1 MERGDELSVDNIL
14 SEQEVENLFTEYDDT
29 NEGTGPDDNKPDE
42 TEQNTTE
49 VNVDTETLFTD
60 EPESVSSDEDSEDK
74 EGTKSDKDKSD
85 SPKKNFYS
93 SIAKA
98 LKEDGVFPDLDDE
111 SLKSVVN
118 PEDFAAI
125 VEKQIQQKLD
135 DKQKRIDEAL
145 TVGVE
150 PTEIKKYE
158 NSISYL
164 KSITEDAIINEAA
177 EGEQLR
183 KQLIFQDFINR
194 GYSKER
200 ATREVQKSLN
210 TGTDIEDAKEALQ
223 SNLDYFTEE
232 YEDLINDAKEAQ
244 KAADTAKAA
253 QMENLKT
260 TILSAD
266 KTFTDIQINQA
277 TRQKIFDN
285 IAKPVYTDEK
295 TGEKLTAI
303 QKYERDN
310 RVDFLKNI
318 SMVFTLTDGFKNFDG
333 LIKNKV
339 RKELNKGIKELEHT
353 INNTSR
359 TTNGSLNFVSG
370 ASEDNE
376 SFIGKGW
383 SLDV

>member
-14 SEQEVENLFTEYDDT
+14 SEEEVENLFTEYDDT

-60 EPESVSSDEDSEDK
+60 EPESVSSDEDSEDT

-85 SPKKNFYS
+85 SPKTNFYS

-111 SLKSVVN
+111 SLKSIVN

-164 KSITEDAIINEAA
+164 KSITEDAIKNETA

-232 YEDLINDAKEAQ
+232 YEDLINEAKEAQ
-244 KAADTAKAA
+244 KAADAAKAA

-303 QKYERDN
+303 QKYEREN
-310 RVDFLKNI
+310 RVEFLKNI

>member
-14 SEQEVENLFTEYDDT
+14 SEEEVENLFTEYDDT

-111 SLKSVVN
+111 SLKSIVN

-244 KAADTAKAA
+244 KAADAARAA

>member
-14 SEQEVENLFTEYDDT
+14 SEEEVENLFTEYDDT

-111 SLKSVVN
+111 SLKSIVN

-244 KAADTAKAA
+244 KAADAAKAA

-303 QKYERDN
+303 QKYEREN

>member
-14 SEQEVENLFTEYDDT
+14 SEEEVENLFTEYDDT
-29 NEGTGPDDNKPDE
+29 SEGADPDDKKPDD

-49 VNVDTETLFTD
+49 VNVDTETLFID
-60 EPESVSSDEDSEDK
+60 EPESVSSDEDSEDE

-85 SPKKNFYS
+85 SPKQNFYS

-111 SLKSVVN
+111 SLKSIVN

-164 KSITEDAIINEAA
+164 KSITEDAITNETT

-232 YEDLINDAKEAQ
+232 YQDLINEAKEAQ
-244 KAADTAKAA
+244 KAADAAKAA

-260 TILSAD
+260 AILSAD

-303 QKYERDN
+303 QKYEREN
-310 RVDFLKNI
+310 RIDFLKNI
-318 SMVFTLTDGFKNFDG
+318 SMVFTMTDGFKNFDG

>member
-29 NEGTGPDDNKPDE
+29 DEGTGPDDNKPDE

-244 KAADTAKAA
+244 KVADTARAA

>member
-14 SEQEVENLFTEYDDT
+14 SEEEVENLFTEYDDT

-60 EPESVSSDEDSEDK
+60 EPESVSSDEDSEDT
-74 EGTKSDKDKSD
+74 EGTKSNKDKSD
-85 SPKKNFYS
+85 SPKSNFYS

-111 SLKSVVN
+111 SLKSIVN

-164 KSITEDAIINEAA
+164 KSITEDAIKNETA

-232 YEDLINDAKEAQ
+232 YEDLINEAKEAQ
-244 KAADTAKAA
+244 KAADAAKAA

-303 QKYERDN
+303 QKYEREN
-310 RVDFLKNI
+310 RVEFLKNI

>member
-14 SEQEVENLFTEYDDT
+14 SEEEVENLFTEYDDT
-29 NEGTGPDDNKPDE
+29 NEGAGPDDNKPDE

-111 SLKSVVN
+111 SLKSIVN

-164 KSITEDAIINEAA
+164 RSITEDAIKNETA

-232 YEDLINDAKEAQ
+232 YEDLINEAKEAQ
-244 KAADTAKAA
+244 KAAEAAKVA
-253 QMENLKT
+253 QLENLKT

-303 QKYERDN
+303 QKYEREN
-310 RVDFLKNI
+310 RVEFLKNI

>member
-14 SEQEVENLFTEYDDT
+14 SEEEVENLFTEYDDT

-244 KAADTAKAA
+244 KAADAARAA

>member
-29 NEGTGPDDNKPDE
+29 TEGAGPDDNKPDE

-111 SLKSVVN
+111 SLKSIVN

-164 KSITEDAIINEAA
+164 KSITEDAIRNETA

-244 KAADTAKAA
+244 KAADAAKAA

>member
-14 SEQEVENLFTEYDDT
+14 SEEEVENLFTEYDDT

-111 SLKSVVN
+111 SLKSIVN

-164 KSITEDAIINEAA
+164 KSITEDAIRNEAA

-244 KAADTAKAA
+244 KAADAAKAA

-383 SLDV
+383 SLDL

>member
-14 SEQEVENLFTEYDDT
+14 SEEEVENLFTEYDDT

-60 EPESVSSDEDSEDK
+60 EPESVSSDEDSEDE

-244 KAADTAKAA
+244 KAADAAKAA

>member
-244 KAADTAKAA
+244 KAADAARAA

-303 QKYERDN
+303 QKYEREN

>member
-14 SEQEVENLFTEYDDT
+14 SEEEVENLFTEYDDT

-60 EPESVSSDEDSEDK
+60 EPESVSSDEDSEDE

-111 SLKSVVN
+111 SLKSIVN

-164 KSITEDAIINEAA
+164 KSITEDAIRNEAA

-244 KAADTAKAA
+244 KVADTARVA

>member
-14 SEQEVENLFTEYDDT
+14 SEEEVENLFTEYDDT

-60 EPESVSSDEDSEDK
+60 EPESVSSDEDSEDA

-111 SLKSVVN
+111 SLKSIVN

-125 VEKQIQQKLD
+125 VEKQIQQNLD

-244 KAADTAKAA
+244 KAADAARAA

>member
-14 SEQEVENLFTEYDDT
+14 SEEEVENLFTEYDDT

-74 EGTKSDKDKSD
+74 EDTKSDKDKSD

-111 SLKSVVN
+111 SLKSIVN

-164 KSITEDAIINEAA
+164 KSITEDAIRNETA

-244 KAADTAKAA
+244 KAADAARAA
-253 QMENLKT
+253 QLENLKT

>member
-14 SEQEVENLFTEYDDT
+14 SEEEVENLFTEYDDT
-29 NEGTGPDDNKPDE
+29 NEGTGPDDKKPDD

-60 EPESVSSDEDSEDK
+60 EPESVSSDEDSEDE

-85 SPKKNFYS
+85 SPKQNFYS

-111 SLKSVVN
+111 SLKSIVN

-164 KSITEDAIINEAA
+164 KSITEDAIKNETA

-244 KAADTAKAA
+244 KAADAAKAA

-303 QKYERDN
+303 QKYEREN
-310 RVDFLKNI
+310 RIDFLKNI
-318 SMVFTLTDGFKNFDG
+318 SMVFTMTDGFKNFDG

>member
-14 SEQEVENLFTEYDDT
+14 SEQEVENLFTEYEDT

-111 SLKSVVN
+111 SLKSIVN

-164 KSITEDAIINEAA
+164 KSITEDAIRNETA

-244 KAADTAKAA
+244 KAADAARAA

-303 QKYERDN
+303 QKYEREN
-310 RVDFLKNI
+310 RIDFLKNI

>member
-14 SEQEVENLFTEYDDT
+14 SEEEVENLFTEYDDT
-29 NEGTGPDDNKPDE
+29 NEGAGPDDNKPDE

-111 SLKSVVN
+111 SLKSIVN

-164 KSITEDAIINEAA
+164 RSITEDAIKNETA

-232 YEDLINDAKEAQ
+232 YEDLINEAKEAQ
-244 KAADTAKAA
+244 KAADAAKAA

-303 QKYERDN
+303 QKYEREN

>member
-14 SEQEVENLFTEYDDT
+14 SEEEVENLFTEYDDT

-49 VNVDTETLFTD
+49 VNVDTETLFTE
-60 EPESVSSDEDSEDK
+60 EPESVSSDEDSEDT

-111 SLKSVVN
+111 SLKSIVN

-164 KSITEDAIINEAA
+164 RSITEDAIKNETA

-232 YEDLINDAKEAQ
+232 YEDLINEAKEAQ
-244 KAADTAKAA
+244 KAAEATRLA
-253 QMENLKT
+253 QMENLKS

-303 QKYERDN
+303 QKYEREN
-310 RVDFLKNI
+310 RVEFLKNI

-359 TTNGSLNFVSG
+359 TTSGSLNFVSG

-376 SFIGKGW
+376 SFIG
-383 SLDV
+383 

>member
-1 MERGDELSVDNIL
+1 MERGNELSVDNIL
-14 SEQEVENLFTEYDDT
+14 SEEEVENLFTEYDDT
-29 NEGTGPDDNKPDE
+29 NEGAGPDDNKPDE

-60 EPESVSSDEDSEDK
+60 EPESVSSDEDSEDE

-85 SPKKNFYS
+85 SPKQNFYS

-98 LKEDGVFPDLDDE
+98 LKEDGVFPDLDDD
-111 SLKSVVN
+111 SLKSIKN

-164 KSITEDAIINEAA
+164 KSITEDAIKNETA

-232 YEDLINDAKEAQ
+232 YEDLINEAKEAQ
-244 KAADTAKAA
+244 KAAEAAKVA
-253 QMENLKT
+253 QLENLKT

>member
-14 SEQEVENLFTEYDDT
+14 SEEEVENLFTEYDDT

-60 EPESVSSDEDSEDK
+60 DPESVSSDEDSEDK

-111 SLKSVVN
+111 SLKSIVN

-164 KSITEDAIINEAA
+164 KSITEDAIRNETA

-244 KAADTAKAA
+244 KAADAARAA
-253 QMENLKT
+253 QLENLKT

>member
-14 SEQEVENLFTEYDDT
+14 SEEEVENLFTEYEDT

-111 SLKSVVN
+111 SLKSIVN

-164 KSITEDAIINEAA
+164 KSITEDAIRNETA

-244 KAADTAKAA
+244 KAADAARAA

-303 QKYERDN
+303 QKYEREN
-310 RVDFLKNI
+310 RIDFLKNI

>member
-14 SEQEVENLFTEYDDT
+14 SEEEVENLFTEYDDT

-111 SLKSVVN
+111 SLKSIVN

-164 KSITEDAIINEAA
+164 KSITEDAIKNETA

-232 YEDLINDAKEAQ
+232 YEDLINEAKEAQ
-244 KAADTAKAA
+244 KAAEATRLA
-253 QMENLKT
+253 QMENLKS

-303 QKYERDN
+303 QKYEREN
-310 RVDFLKNI
+310 RVEFLKNI

-359 TTNGSLNFVSG
+359 TTSGSLNFVSG

-376 SFIGKGW
+376 SFIG
-383 SLDV
+383 

>member
-14 SEQEVENLFTEYDDT
+14 SEEEVENLFTEYDDT
-29 NEGTGPDDNKPDE
+29 NEGTGPDNNKPDE

-244 KAADTAKAA
+244 KTADAARAA

>member
-14 SEQEVENLFTEYDDT
+14 SEEEVENLFTEYDDT

-42 TEQNTTE
+42 TEHNTTE

-111 SLKSVVN
+111 SLKSIEN

-125 VEKQIQQKLD
+125 VEKQVQQKLD

-164 KSITEDAIINEAA
+164 KSITQDAIINETA

-232 YEDLINDAKEAQ
+232 YEDLINEAKEAQ
-244 KAADTAKAA
+244 KAADATKAA

-303 QKYERDN
+303 QKYEREN

>member
-29 NEGTGPDDNKPDE
+29 TEGAGPDDNKPDE

-60 EPESVSSDEDSEDK
+60 EPESVSSDEDSEDE

-111 SLKSVVN
+111 SLKSIVN

-164 KSITEDAIINEAA
+164 KSITEDAIRNEAA

-244 KAADTAKAA
+244 KAADAARAA

-303 QKYERDN
+303 QKYEREN
-310 RVDFLKNI
+310 RIDFLKNI
-318 SMVFTLTDGFKNFDG
+318 SMVFTMTDGFKNFDG

>member
-14 SEQEVENLFTEYDDT
+14 SEEEVENLFTEYDDT
-29 NEGTGPDDNKPDE
+29 SEGADPDDKKPDD

-60 EPESVSSDEDSEDK
+60 EPESVSSDEDSEDE

-111 SLKSVVN
+111 SLKSIVN

-164 KSITEDAIINEAA
+164 KSITEDAIRNETA

-232 YEDLINDAKEAQ
+232 YEDLINDAKEAK
-244 KAADTAKAA
+244 KAADAARAA

-260 TILSAD
+260 AILSAD

-303 QKYERDN
+303 QKYEREN
-310 RVDFLKNI
+310 RIDFLKNI
-318 SMVFTLTDGFKNFDG
+318 SMVFTMTDGFKNFDG

>member
-1 MERGDELSVDNIL
+1 M
-14 SEQEVENLFTEYDDT
+14 
-29 NEGTGPDDNKPDE
+29 
-42 TEQNTTE
+42 
-49 VNVDTETLFTD
+49 
-60 EPESVSSDEDSEDK
+60 
-74 EGTKSDKDKSD
+74 
-85 SPKKNFYS
+85 
-93 SIAKA
+93 
-98 LKEDGVFPDLDDE
+98 KEDGVFPDLDDE
-111 SLKSVVN
+111 SLKSIVN

-164 KSITEDAIINEAA
+164 KSITEDAIKNETA

-232 YEDLINDAKEAQ
+232 YEDLINEAKEAQ
-244 KAADTAKAA
+244 KAAEAAKVA
-253 QMENLKT
+253 QLENLKS

-303 QKYERDN
+303 QKYEREN

>member
-85 SPKKNFYS
+85 SPKQNFYS

-111 SLKSVVN
+111 SLKSIVN

-164 KSITEDAIINEAA
+164 KSITEDAIRNETA

-232 YEDLINDAKEAQ
+232 YEDLINDAKEAK
-244 KAADTAKAA
+244 KAADAARAA

-303 QKYERDN
+303 QKYEREN

>member
-14 SEQEVENLFTEYDDT
+14 SEEEVENLFTEYDDT

-49 VNVDTETLFTD
+49 VNVNTETLFTD
-60 EPESVSSDEDSEDK
+60 GPESVSSDEDSEDA

-111 SLKSVVN
+111 SLKSIVN

-158 NSISYL
+158 NAISYL
-164 KSITEDAIINEAA
+164 KSITEDAIRNETA

-244 KAADTAKAA
+244 KAADAARAA
-253 QMENLKT
+253 QLENLKT

-266 KTFTDIQINQA
+266 KTFTDLQINQA

-303 QKYERDN
+303 QKYEREN
-310 RVDFLKNI
+310 RIDFLKNI

>member
-60 EPESVSSDEDSEDK
+60 EPESVSSDEDSEDA

-111 SLKSVVN
+111 SLKSIVN

-164 KSITEDAIINEAA
+164 KSITEDAIKNEAA

-244 KAADTAKAA
+244 KAADAAKAA

-303 QKYERDN
+303 QKYEREN
-310 RVDFLKNI
+310 RIDFLKNI
-318 SMVFTLTDGFKNFDG
+318 SMVFTMTDGFKNFDG

>member
-14 SEQEVENLFTEYDDT
+14 SEEEVENLFTEYDDT

-60 EPESVSSDEDSEDK
+60 EPESVSSDEDSEDE
-74 EGTKSDKDKSD
+74 EGTKSDKGKSD

-111 SLKSVVN
+111 SLKSIVN

-164 KSITEDAIINEAA
+164 KSITEDAIKNETA

-244 KAADTAKAA
+244 KAADAAKAA

-303 QKYERDN
+303 QKYEREN
-310 RVDFLKNI
+310 RIDFLKNI

>member
-14 SEQEVENLFTEYDDT
+14 SEEEVENLFTEYDDT
-29 NEGTGPDDNKPDE
+29 NEGTGPDDDKPDE

-60 EPESVSSDEDSEDK
+60 EPESVSSDEDSEDE

-85 SPKKNFYS
+85 SPKQNFYS

-111 SLKSVVN
+111 SLKSIVN

-164 KSITEDAIINEAA
+164 KSITEDAIKNETA

-244 KAADTAKAA
+244 KAADAAKAA

-303 QKYERDN
+303 QKYEREN
-310 RVDFLKNI
+310 RIDFLKNI

>member
-14 SEQEVENLFTEYDDT
+14 SEEEVENLFTEYDDT
-29 NEGTGPDDNKPDE
+29 NEGAGPDDNKPDE

-60 EPESVSSDEDSEDK
+60 EPESVSSDEDSEDT
-74 EGTKSDKDKSD
+74 EGTKSNKDKSD
-85 SPKKNFYS
+85 SPKQNFYS

-111 SLKSVVN
+111 SLKSIVN

-164 KSITEDAIINEAA
+164 RSITEDAIKNETA

-232 YEDLINDAKEAQ
+232 YEDLINEAKEAQ
-244 KAADTAKAA
+244 KAAEAAKVA
-253 QMENLKT
+253 QLENLKT

-303 QKYERDN
+303 QKYEREN
-310 RVDFLKNI
+310 RVEFLKNI

>member
-14 SEQEVENLFTEYDDT
+14 SEEEVENLFTEYDDT
-29 NEGTGPDDNKPDE
+29 NEGAGPDDNKPDE

-60 EPESVSSDEDSEDK
+60 EPESVSSDEDSEDE

-111 SLKSVVN
+111 SLKSIVN

-244 KAADTAKAA
+244 KAADAAKAA

>member
-14 SEQEVENLFTEYDDT
+14 SEEEVENLFTEYDDT
-29 NEGTGPDDNKPDE
+29 SEGAGPDDNKPDD

-60 EPESVSSDEDSEDK
+60 EPESVSSDEDSEDE

-85 SPKKNFYS
+85 SPKQNFYS

-98 LKEDGVFPDLDDE
+98 LKEDGVFPDLDDD
-111 SLKSVVN
+111 SLKSIKN

-164 KSITEDAIINEAA
+164 KSITEDAITNETT

-232 YEDLINDAKEAQ
+232 YQDLISEAKEAQ
-244 KAADTAKAA
+244 KAADAA
-253 QMENLKT
+253 RLAQLDNLKT

-303 QKYERDN
+303 QKYEREN
-310 RVDFLKNI
+310 RIDFLKNI

>member
-14 SEQEVENLFTEYDDT
+14 SEEEVENLFTEYDDT

-60 EPESVSSDEDSEDK
+60 EPESVSSDEDSEDT
-74 EGTKSDKDKSD
+74 EGTKSDKGKSD
-85 SPKKNFYS
+85 SPKTNFYS

-111 SLKSVVN
+111 SLKSIVN

-164 KSITEDAIINEAA
+164 KSITEDAIKNETA

-232 YEDLINDAKEAQ
+232 YEDLINEAKEAQ
-244 KAADTAKAA
+244 KAADAAKAA

-303 QKYERDN
+303 QKYEREN
-310 RVDFLKNI
+310 RVEFLKNI

>member
-14 SEQEVENLFTEYDDT
+14 SEEEVENLFTEYDDT

-42 TEQNTTE
+42 TEHNTTE
-49 VNVDTETLFTD
+49 VNVDTETLFTE

-111 SLKSVVN
+111 SLKSIEN

-164 KSITEDAIINEAA
+164 KSITEDAIINETA

-232 YEDLINDAKEAQ
+232 YEDLINEAKEAQ
-244 KAADTAKAA
+244 KAADATKAA

-303 QKYERDN
+303 QKYEREN

>member
-14 SEQEVENLFTEYDDT
+14 SEEEVENLFTEYDDT

-60 EPESVSSDEDSEDK
+60 EPESVSSDEDSEDE

-111 SLKSVVN
+111 SLKSIVN

-164 KSITEDAIINEAA
+164 KSITEDAIRNEAA

-244 KAADTAKAA
+244 KVADTARAA